1 MFYTQEQLE
10 KMNFKKLGKNVLI
23 SDKSSIYNA
32 KNISIGDHTRID
44 DFAILSAGEGG
55 IEIGSYV
62 HIACFATLI
71 GKGKIV
77 MKDFSGISSR
87 VSIYSSSDNY
97 NGEYMTNPCIP
108 PPFSNTIHADVT
120 LGKHVV
126 VGSSSVI
133 LPGITL
139 GDGCSVGSMSLVNK
153 SFDDCSI
160 IVGIPAKMIKS
171 RLKNIFELEKK
182 FKNEND

>member
-32 KNISIGDHTRID
+32 KNISIEDNVRID

-71 GKGKIV
+71 GKGKIT
-77 MKDFSGISSR
+77 MKDFSGVSSR

-108 PPFSNTIHADVT
+108 FPFSNTIHADVS

-133 LPGITL
+133 LPGVTL

-153 SFDDCSI
+153 SFDNCSI
-160 IVGIPAKMIKS
+160 IAGIPAKMMKR
-171 RLKNIFELEKK
+171 RLENIFELEKK
-182 FKNEND
+182 FKQND